1 MPARYPIQKILAHCR
16 QILAMWAQKEDMTL
30 PGLDRDRLK
39 GMSEELQSRITALV
53 QLEQKVI
60 TERHELNDL
69 ANRIATEC
77 ARVRQYARGNYGPDS
92 IEVKLVGLT
101 RRSERKPRRR
111 RQPKP

>member
-1 MPARYPIQKILAHCR
+1 
-16 QILAMWAQKEDMTL
+16 MWVQKEGMTL

-39 GMSEELQSRITALV
+39 GMSEELQARIAALAQLESRIIA
-53 QLEQKVI
+53 
-60 TERHELNDL
+60 ERHELNCL
-69 ANRIATEC
+69 ANEIATEC

-111 RQPKP
+111 TH